1 MLTEPFT
8 LLSLRGMASRRN
20 SAPKGAA
27 PRSPGS
33 QAKSGGVKLT
43 TMTVGCLPLVNEIL
57 ARMKLREFLAAY
69 LPRPARQP
77 GIPYATGVELLIR
90 NILCS
95 REPVYGVGDWA
106 EDFAPDVLGLR
117 PKEVPLLNDDRVG
130 RCLDKLFVSDMS
142 SLTLAVTGRVV
153 KEFEVELDELHN
165 DSTTVTFHGR
175 YEEAFAGAR
184 VQGKE
189 TRAITWG
196 HNKDHRPDLKQLLFI
211 LTASRDGGVPL
222 YFTAADGNLTDD
234 QTHRS
239 TWDLLCH
246 VAGRSDFLYVAD
258 SKLATQ
264 ANMEH
269 LHRNGG
275 RFVTVLPRT
284 RKEDRLFRERVRK
297 GVVKWKSILER
308 KNNKGAVT
316 EQVFAVE
323 QTMLS
328 QEGYRIHWLR
338 SSRKENQD
346 RTTRQR
352 ALDRAWEA
360 FARLRE
366 RLASPRTRFRTHAKV
381 EEAASKILEETGTR
395 SWIDVR
401 IFEYE
406 EEQFRQARPGRAGT
420 HTPYRRISRTRFDL
434 EVEIR
439 QEQLEQEAFQD
450 GIFPIITN
458 DQDLPVRE
466 VLAAY
471 KRQPVIEKRFSQLK
485 SELLIAPV
493 YLHNAGRVEAL
504 LCVYFFALLTQ
515 TLLERETRQRMAKR
529 GLSSLPLY
537 HESRAAKKPTARRVL
552 DAFGNVQRHL
562 LLYSGS
568 RVPVELITELSPLQ
582 KQILDLLD
590 ISQKSFGRK
599 PASQQPTTRA
609 RQR

>member
-1 MLTEPFT
+1 
-8 LLSLRGMASRRN
+8 
-20 SAPKGAA
+20 
-27 PRSPGS
+27 
-33 QAKSGGVKLT
+33 
-43 TMTVGCLPLVNEIL
+43 MTVGCLPLVNEIL
-57 ARMKLREFLAAY
+57 ARMRLREFLEAY
-69 LPRPARQP
+69 LPHPAREP
-77 GIPYATGVELLIR
+77 DVPYSTGIELLVR

-117 PKEVPLLNDDRVG
+117 AKEVPLLNDDRVG
-130 RCLDKLFVSDMS
+130 RCLDKLFLSDTS
-142 SLTLAVTGRVV
+142 SLTLAVTERVV

-234 QTHRS
+234 QTHRR
-239 TWDLLCH
+239 TWDLLCQ

-269 LHRNGG
+269 LDRKGG
-275 RFVTVLPRT
+275 RFVTILPRT
-284 RKEDRLFRERVRK
+284 RKEDRLFRERVHQQ
-297 GVVKWKSILER
+297 GVKWKAILER
-308 KNNKGAVT
+308 KNKNGDVT
-316 EQVFAVE
+316 EQVFAAE
-323 QTMLS
+323 QPMLIH
-328 QEGYRIHWLR
+328 EGYRIHWLR
-338 SSRKENQD
+338 SSRKASQD

-381 EEAASKILEETGTR
+381 EEAASKILKETGTR
-395 SWIDVR
+395 SWVDLK

-406 EEQFRQARPGRAGT
+406 EEQFRQARPGRAGPNT
-420 HTPYRRISRTRFDL
+420 SYRRISRTRFDI
-434 EVEIR
+434 EVELR
-439 QEQLEQEAFQD
+439 QENLKQEAFQD

-458 DQDLPVRE
+458 DHDLSVRE

-515 TLLERETRQRMAKR
+515 TLLERETRRKMAEK
-529 GLSSLPLY
+529 GLNSLPLY
-537 HESRAAKKPTARRVL
+537 HENRASKRPTARRVL
-552 DAFGNVQRHL
+552 DAFGNIQRHVL
-562 LLYSGS
+562 VQPGS

-582 KQILDLLD
+582 QQILDLLD
-590 ISQKSFGRK
+590 FPQDSFGRK
-599 PASQQPTTRA
+599 PASKQLTKRA
-609 RQR
+609 R